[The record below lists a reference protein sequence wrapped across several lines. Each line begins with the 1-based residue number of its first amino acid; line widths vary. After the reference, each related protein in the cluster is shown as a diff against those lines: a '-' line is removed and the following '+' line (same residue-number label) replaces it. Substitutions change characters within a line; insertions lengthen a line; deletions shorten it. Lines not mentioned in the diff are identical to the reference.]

1 MCCLTRLVYS
11 VRPDVR
17 FKRAYAAQDD
27 LNYCADA
34 SGQFPA
40 PEMKGQ
46 DFVGLP
52 LERARHDRD
61 VYRRQSFASGS

>member
-1 MCCLTRLVYS
+1 M
-11 VRPDVR
+11 RPDVR

-52 LERARHDRD
+52 LERTRHDRD
-61 VYRRQSFASGS
+61 IY